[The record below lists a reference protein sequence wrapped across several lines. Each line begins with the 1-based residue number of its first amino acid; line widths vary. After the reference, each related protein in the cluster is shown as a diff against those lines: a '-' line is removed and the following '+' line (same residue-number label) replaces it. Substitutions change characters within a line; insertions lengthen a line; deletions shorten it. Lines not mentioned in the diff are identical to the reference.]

1 MKKQRKHYTP
11 GVKVAILRR
20 HLLEQ
25 VPISELCDKHGLQPT
40 VFYRWQK
47 DFFEN
52 GTLPFSRKGGP
63 TIPPGGNESTTLRRK
78 FRLKMRSWPNRW
90 RSMSR

>member
-11 GVKVAILRR
+11 EEKVAILRR

-47 DFFEN
+47 EFFEN
-52 GTLPFSRKGGP
+52 GTAAFQPKRGP
-63 TIPPGGNESTTLRRK
+63 TIPPSRNGSNTLRR
-78 FRLKMRSWPNRW
+78 RSRSKMRSWP
-90 RSMSR
+90 S